1 MKKKVIRWIFALLV
15 LGIIGLIVGKKSGWF
30 GENLVEVEISE
41 AKAISIQQKV
51 SATGKIYPETE
62 VKLSSDVSGEII
74 ELPVKEGQQ
83 VKKGDL
89 LVKINP
95 DIIQSALHQAQAG
108 MQNVASQLKQ
118 AEANEEKARVN
129 FERNQELYN
138 KGVISKSEWEAID
151 TEYKVAKASVNAAYY
166 NLQSASANVKQAQD
180 NLARTMIYAPMDG
193 TVSKLSS
200 EIGERVVGTAQMT
213 GTEILR
219 IADLTRME
227 VEVEVNENDIVK
239 LALGDEVDIDVDAY
253 PKRSFKGEV
262 TEIANSAAAD
272 LGADQVTNF
281 KVKIKILPDSY
292 KDLMEVDKENAAPFR
307 PGMTA
312 TVDIIT
318 EIKDNI
324 IGLPIGAIV
333 MKSLSDYSVSKSEKT
348 NEDAE
353 ERVESIFVF
362 RDSKVYLQQVE
373 TGIQDNRNIEILSG
387 VSEGDQIVTG
397 PYSTVSRLLKDEQE
411 VIKK

>member
-1 MKKKVIRWIFALLV
+1 MNKKLIRWIFAILILAIV
-15 LGIIGLIVGKKSGWF
+15 FLIVGKKSGWF
-30 GENLVEVEISE
+30 GEDLVEVEVSE
-41 AKAISIQQKV
+41 AKTMEIQQKV

-62 VKLSSDVSGEII
+62 VKLSSEVSGEIV

-95 DIIQSALHQAQAG
+95 DIIQSALHQAQAS
-108 MQNVASQLKQ
+108 MQNVASQLNQ
-118 AEANEEKARVN
+118 AEANEERARIN
-129 FERNQELYN
+129 FDRNQDLYS
-138 KGVISKSEWEAID
+138 KGVISKAEWEAID
-151 TEYKVAKASVNAAYY
+151 TEYKVAKANVRAAYY
-166 NLQSASANVKQAQD
+166 SLQSASANVKQAQD
-180 NLARTMIYAPMDG
+180 NLARTTIYAPMDG
-193 TVSKLSS
+193 TVSMLNS
-200 EIGERVVGTAQMT
+200 EVGERVVGTAQMT

-219 IADLTRME
+219 IADLMRME

-239 LALGDEVDIDVDAY
+239 VALGDEVDINVDAY
-253 PKRSFKGEV
+253 PKRNFKGEV

-281 KVKIKILPDSY
+281 KVKIKILPESY
-292 KDLMEVDKENAAPFR
+292 KDLTEGEPECYAPFR

-318 EIKDNI
+318 EVRTNV

-333 MKSLSDYSVSKSEKT
+333 MKNISDYPS
-348 NEDAE
+348 DAQFDDAVDD
-353 ERVESIFVF
+353 RLESIFVY

-373 TGIQDNRNIEILSG
+373 TGVQGNRNIEILSG

-397 PYSTVSRLLKDEQE
+397 PYSTVSRLLKDAQE
-411 VIKK
+411 VTKK